1 MLKGKTAIVT
11 GGARGIG
18 LAIAEKLASL
28 GANVAIIDMAEPEA
42 VSETEKM
49 LSEKYGVTAKAYK
62 CNVASTEECKKTVGE
77 ITSDL
82 GVAEILV
89 NNAGITRD
97 GLIVTMEENDFDDVI
112 NVNLKGCFNMIKACG
127 RGFIR
132 KKYGKIINIASISGL
147 SGLPGQANYSASKA
161 GIIGL
166 TKAVAKELGGKNV
179 CCNAIAPGF
188 ISTNMTQ
195 NLGSEEEFIKSIPLK
210 KLGTPENVANL
221 AGFLASPESDYI
233 TGEVIRVDGG
243 LAM

>member
-1 MLKGKTAIVT
+1 MLKGKNAIVT
-11 GGARGIG
+11 GGSRGIG

-28 GANVAIIDMAEPEA
+28 GANIAIIDTSEPEDF
-42 VSETEKM
+42 EKTAKAFN
-49 LSEKYGVTAKAYK
+49 EKYSITAKAYK
-62 CNVASTEECKKTVGE
+62 CNVASTEECKETVGA
-77 ITSDL
+77 ITADF
-82 GVAEILV
+82 GIAEILV

-97 GLIVTMEENDFDDVI
+97 GLIVTMEEADFDDVI
-112 NVNLKGCFNMIKACG
+112 SVNLKGCYNMIKACG

-147 SGLPGQANYSASKA
+147 CGLPGQANYSASKA

-166 TKAVAKELGGKNV
+166 TKAVAKELGAKNV

-188 ISTNMTQ
+188 ISTKMTQ
-195 NLGSEEEFIKSIPLK
+195 NLGSEEDFIKAIPLK
-210 KLGTPENVANL
+210 KLGTPENVASL
-221 AGFLASPESDYI
+221 AAFLASPESDYI